1 MGPENRQLHLVTL
14 GLPSALLLCIALLL
28 VPRAALHKINASGV
42 VAMTSSAAAATDI
55 ITLDNFADKLPKW
68 QPDDDNHLHALVDMG
83 SNGIRFSISDLSPPR
98 TRLLPCVYRER
109 AGISLFDALTAVD
122 DSTSGEGPAGNPSA
136 MKLPAETIRQVART
150 LARFRRIALDYGVAP
165 GRMAVFATEAMRRA
179 ANAGALLEAIA
190 SAAPGLS
197 VHVLAPEVET
207 LFGSTGARS
216 GFAVVGNSDTGA
228 GGLMLDLGGGSV
240 QMTYVDPRLGPGYEV
255 AAARAGQSMPYG
267 AARLTRLVSSATPPI
282 HDVGSELQFDK
293 KLHHLDAERIRLAA
307 EAKAE
312 ADSRA
317 TAEAAPKLA
326 DDMTAA
332 LARLHE
338 QFPSLLELQKRQQA
352 NKTSEGGIDVY
363 LCGGGFRGYGSMLM
377 QNDAV
382 QPYPVPLMG
391 GYTVPGS
398 FFRDTHRMR
407 RVNHELAGGKIF
419 GMSKR
424 RRQQFAAI
432 TAVVDALI
440 VALQRSSHTI
450 RSVTF
455 CAGGNREGALMM
467 RLPAT
472 LREADPLSVHVE
484 TAATSSSYSRGRTGD
499 DVVAAIQST
508 AEALLSALPPLPSSS
523 SSSSPSPAQPSWAPL
538 RPLLP
543 LFATHIW
550 ERTGADSSANAAFV
564 LHDAVVRNPG
574 MPGLTHQAR
583 AILAVSLWARWG
595 GGVAPTDTP
604 LLDGLRQLLDRPS
617 GGGGSSSSSSSRSGT
632 DDDGDLMFWA
642 EYMGGVAAVLA
653 LVFPAGPP
661 NAAELASIRFEPM
674 LSTTKSGKT
683 AVHLDVAVA
692 ASRAVGL
699 DVAEAVTD
707 CFSSVG
713 KSHKETV
720 KLRVQAQEFSE

>member
-1 MGPENRQLHLVTL
+1 M
-14 GLPSALLLCIALLL
+14 A
-28 VPRAALHKINASGV
+28 
-42 VAMTSSAAAATDI
+42 DI
-55 ITLDNFADKLPKW
+55 ITLDNFVEKLPKW
-68 QPDDDNHLHALVDMG
+68 HANDTNHLHALVDMG

-109 AGISLFDALTAVD
+109 AGISLFDALTPVA
-122 DSTSGEGPAGNPSA
+122 AGQPQMA
-136 MKLPAETIRQVART
+136 LPAETIKQVART

-165 GRMAVFATEAMRRA
+165 ERMAVFATEAMRRA
-179 ANAGALLEAIA
+179 ANAGVLLDAIA
-190 SAAPGLS
+190 VAAPGLS

-216 GFAVVGNSDTGA
+216 GFAMVGNSDTGT

-267 AARLTRLVSSATPPI
+267 AARLTRLVAAASSSSSSSSSSSTAVQQQKPWK
-282 HDVGSELQFDK
+282 DERS
-293 KLHHLDAERIRLAA
+293 DAERIRLVA

-312 ADSRA
+312 ADARA
-317 TAEAAPKLA
+317 TAEAAPQLA

-332 LARLHE
+332 LARLHV
-338 QFPSLLELQKRQQA
+338 QFPSLRQLQQRRQSITD
-352 NKTSEGGIDVY
+352 KTRAEPSEGGVDVY

-377 QNDAV
+377 HNDAV

-391 GYTVPGS
+391 GYTVPGT

-407 RVNHELAGGKIF
+407 RANHELAGSKIF

-432 TAVVDALI
+432 TAVVDALV
-440 VALQRSSHTI
+440 VALQRSGHTI

-467 RLPAT
+467 RLPPDV
-472 LREADPLSVHVE
+472 READPLAVLVH
-484 TAATSSSYSRGRTGD
+484 TAAATPPMQGRARAEK
-499 DVVAAIQST
+499 DVVAAI
-508 AEALLSALPPLPSSS
+508 EASAGSILSALPPSASS
-523 SSSSPSPAQPSWAPL
+523 SWAPL
-538 RPLLP
+538 QPLLP
-543 LFATHIW
+543 LLATHTW
-550 ERTGADSSANAAFV
+550 ERMGADVSSNAAFV

-583 AILAVSLWARWG
+583 AVLAVALWARWG

-604 LLDGLRQLLDRPS
+604 LLDGLRKLLDRT
-617 GGGGSSSSSSSRSGT
+617 GGATGVF
-632 DDDGDLMFWA
+632 DLMFWA
-642 EYMGGVAAVLA
+642 EYIGGIAAVLA

-661 NAAELASIRFEPM
+661 SADEVSASIRFQSAIAP
-674 LSTTKSGKT
+674 TRSGKKM
-683 AVHLDVAVA
+683 AVHLNIAVA

-699 DVAEAVTD
+699 SLADEVAE
-707 CFSSVG
+707 CLSSVG
-713 KSHKETV
+713 KQHKETI
-720 KLRVQAQEFSE
+720 KLKVSADTFSD

>member
-1 MGPENRQLHLVTL
+1 MA
-14 GLPSALLLCIALLL
+14 PSTNTGA
-28 VPRAALHKINASGV
+28 
-42 VAMTSSAAAATDI
+42 DI
-55 ITLDNFADKLPKW
+55 ITLDNYADKLPKW
-68 QPDDDNHLHALVDMG
+68 HPDDDNHLHALVDMG

-122 DSTSGEGPAGNPSA
+122 NSTSSGGRAGDPPALT
-136 MKLPAETIRQVART
+136 LPAETIKQVART

-165 GRMAVFATEAMRRA
+165 DRMAVFATEAMRRA
-179 ANAGALLEAIA
+179 ANAGTLLDAIA
-190 SAAPGLS
+190 VAAPDLS

-216 GFAVVGNSDTGA
+216 GFAVVGNSDTSA

-240 QMTYVDPRLGPGYEV
+240 QMTYVDPQIGPGYEV

-267 AARLTRLVSSATPPI
+267 AARLTRLVASSASHI
-282 HDVGSELQFDK
+282 GDAGSELQLDK
-293 KLHHLDAERIRLAA
+293 KPKHLDAERVRLVA

-338 QFPSLLELQKRQQA
+338 MFPSLLQLQQRQQG
-352 NKTSEGGIDVY
+352 NKSIDNGIDIY

-377 QNDAV
+377 HNDAV

-391 GYTVPGS
+391 GYTVPGY
-398 FFRDTHRMR
+398 FFRDTHGMR
-407 RVNHELAGGKIF
+407 RANHELAGGKIF

-440 VALQRSSHTI
+440 VALQRSNHTI

-467 RLPAT
+467 RLPPS
-472 LREADPLSVHVE
+472 LREADPLKVLVE
-484 TAATSSSYSRGRTGD
+484 TAAASSSYTRGRAD
-499 DVVAAIQST
+499 KDVVAAIEAS
-508 AEALLSALPPLPSSS
+508 AEALLSALPPLPSSQ
-523 SSSSPSPAQPSWAPL
+523 PAWAPL
-538 RPLLP
+538 RPLLA
-543 LFATHIW
+543 LLATHIW

-583 AILAVSLWARWG
+583 AVLAVSLWTRWG
-595 GGVAPTDTP
+595 GGVAPTDKS
-604 LLDGLRQLLDRPS
+604 LLDGLRQLLDRRVGGNS
-617 GGGGSSSSSSSRSGT
+617 GGSEG
-632 DDDGDLMFWA
+632 DDDLMFWA
-642 EYMGGVAAVLA
+642 EYIGGVSAVLA

-661 NAAELASIRFEPM
+661 NAVELASIRFEPT
-674 LSTTKSGKT
+674 LSTTKSGKKT
-683 AVHLDVAVA
+683 AVHLNVFVA

-699 DVAEAVTD
+699 DLAEELPE
-707 CFSSVG
+707 CFGSVG
-713 KSHKETV
+713 KLHKESV
-720 KLRVQAQEFSE
+720 RLKVHAEKFSE

>member
-1 MGPENRQLHLVTL
+1 MASP
-14 GLPSALLLCIALLL
+14 
-28 VPRAALHKINASGV
+28 AAV
-42 VAMTSSAAAATDI
+42 DI
-55 ITLDNFADKLPKW
+55 ITLDNFVDKLPKW
-68 QPDDDNHLHALVDMG
+68 HPNDTNHLHALVDMG

-109 AGISLFDALTAVD
+109 AGISLFDALTPVSDGVSA
-122 DSTSGEGPAGNPSA
+122 TSSQVQMA
-136 MKLPAETIRQVART
+136 LPTETIKQVART
-150 LARFRRIALDYGVAP
+150 LARFRRIALDYGVTP
-165 GRMAVFATEAMRRA
+165 ECMAVFATEAMRRA
-179 ANAGALLEAIA
+179 ANAGDLLDAIA
-190 SAAPGLS
+190 VAAPGLS

-216 GFAVVGNSDTGA
+216 GFAVVGNSDTGT

-240 QMTYVDPRLGPGYEV
+240 QMTYVDPRLGSGYEV

-267 AARLTRLVSSATPPI
+267 AARLTRLVASSTSGSSAHTAGN
-282 HDVGSELQFDK
+282 DLAEERR
-293 KLHHLDAERIRLAA
+293 DAERIRLMA

-312 ADSRA
+312 ADARA
-317 TAEAAPKLA
+317 TAEAAPQLA

-338 QFPSLLELQKRQQA
+338 QFPSLRQLQQRRQSITD
-352 NKTSEGGIDVY
+352 KTKAEPSEGGVDVY

-377 QNDAV
+377 HNDAV

-432 TAVVDALI
+432 TAVVDALV
-440 VALQRSSHTI
+440 VALQRSGHII

-467 RLPAT
+467 RLPAE
-472 LREADPLSVHVE
+472 LREADPLAVLVD
-484 TAATSSSYSRGRTGD
+484 TAATSAATYSRGRSGQE
-499 DVVAAIQST
+499 VMAAIQAT
-508 AEALLSALPPLPSSS
+508 AASLLSALPPAASS
-523 SSSSPSPAQPSWAPL
+523 SWAPL
-538 RPLLP
+538 QPLLP
-543 LFATHIW
+543 LLATHIW
-550 ERTGADSSANAAFV
+550 ERMGADTSASAAFV

-583 AILAVSLWARWG
+583 AVLAVSLWARWG

-604 LLDGLRQLLDRPS
+604 LLDGLRQLLDRV
-617 GGGGSSSSSSSRSGT
+617 GSATG
-632 DDDGDLMFWA
+632 DFDLMFWA
-642 EYMGGVAAVLA
+642 EYIGGVAAVLA

-661 NAAELASIRFEPM
+661 SVEEVSASVRFHPTLA
-674 LSTTKSGKT
+674 TTKSGKKT
-683 AVHLDVAVA
+683 TVQLNVAVA

-699 DVAEAVTD
+699 TLNDEVVE

-713 KSHKETV
+713 KQHKESI
-720 KLRVQAQEFSE
+720 KLKVFAEEFSDE

>member
-1 MGPENRQLHLVTL
+1 MGPDLGSRRTAAQGLVL
-14 GLPSALLLCIALLL
+14 ALLCLGIAFL
-28 VPRAALHKINASGV
+28 VASRSQIPTT
-42 VAMTSSAAAATDI
+42 ADMADI
-55 ITLDNFADKLPKW
+55 ITLDNFVEKLPKW
-68 QPDDDNHLHALVDMG
+68 HANDTNHLHALVDMG

-109 AGISLFDALTAVD
+109 AGISLFDALTPVA
-122 DSTSGEGPAGNPSA
+122 AGQPQMA
-136 MKLPAETIRQVART
+136 LPAETIKQVART

-165 GRMAVFATEAMRRA
+165 ERMAVFATEAMRRA
-179 ANAGALLEAIA
+179 ANAGVLLDAIA
-190 SAAPGLS
+190 VAAPGLS

-216 GFAVVGNSDTGA
+216 GFAMVGNSDTGT

-267 AARLTRLVSSATPPI
+267 AARLTRLVAAASSSSSSSSSSSTAVQQQKPWK
-282 HDVGSELQFDK
+282 DERS
-293 KLHHLDAERIRLAA
+293 DAERIRLVA

-312 ADSRA
+312 ADARA
-317 TAEAAPKLA
+317 TAEAAPQLA

-332 LARLHE
+332 LARLHV
-338 QFPSLLELQKRQQA
+338 QFPSLRQLQQRRQSITD
-352 NKTSEGGIDVY
+352 KTRAEPSEGGVDVY

-377 QNDAV
+377 HNDAV

-391 GYTVPGS
+391 GYTVPGT

-407 RVNHELAGGKIF
+407 RANHELAGSKIF

-432 TAVVDALI
+432 TAVVDALV
-440 VALQRSSHTI
+440 VALQRSGHTI

-467 RLPAT
+467 RLPPDV
-472 LREADPLSVHVE
+472 READPLAVLVH
-484 TAATSSSYSRGRTGD
+484 TAAATPPMQGRARAEK
-499 DVVAAIQST
+499 DVVAAI
-508 AEALLSALPPLPSSS
+508 EASAGSILSALPPSASS
-523 SSSSPSPAQPSWAPL
+523 SWAPL
-538 RPLLP
+538 QPLLP
-543 LFATHIW
+543 LLATHTW
-550 ERTGADSSANAAFV
+550 ERMGADVSSNAAFV

-583 AILAVSLWARWG
+583 AVLAVALWARWG

-604 LLDGLRQLLDRPS
+604 LLDGLRKLLDRT
-617 GGGGSSSSSSSRSGT
+617 GGATGVF
-632 DDDGDLMFWA
+632 DLMFWA
-642 EYMGGVAAVLA
+642 EYIGGIAAVLA

-661 NAAELASIRFEPM
+661 SADEVSASIR
-674 LSTTKSGKT
+674 
-683 AVHLDVAVA
+683 
-692 ASRAVGL
+692 
-699 DVAEAVTD
+699 
-707 CFSSVG
+707 
-713 KSHKETV
+713 
-720 KLRVQAQEFSE
+720 

>member
-1 MGPENRQLHLVTL
+1 M
-14 GLPSALLLCIALLL
+14 A
-28 VPRAALHKINASGV
+28 
-42 VAMTSSAAAATDI
+42 DI
-55 ITLDNFADKLPKW
+55 ITLDNFVDKLPKW
-68 QPDDDNHLHALVDMG
+68 HANDTNHLHALVDMG

-109 AGISLFDALTAVD
+109 AGISLFDALTPVAAD
-122 DSTSGEGPAGNPSA
+122 PHITGQTQMA
-136 MKLPAETIRQVART
+136 LPAETIKQVAHT

-165 GRMAVFATEAMRRA
+165 ERMAVFATEAMRRA
-179 ANAGALLEAIA
+179 ANAGALLDAIA
-190 SAAPGLS
+190 VAAPGLS

-207 LFGSTGARS
+207 LFGSAGARS
-216 GFAVVGNSDTGA
+216 GFAMVGNSDTGT

-267 AARLTRLVSSATPPI
+267 AARLTRLVASSSAAQYSSSSTDQQPWT
-282 HDVGSELQFDK
+282 EERR
-293 KLHHLDAERIRLAA
+293 DAERIRLVA

-312 ADSRA
+312 ADARA
-317 TAEAAPKLA
+317 TAEAAPQLA

-338 QFPSLLELQKRQQA
+338 QFPSLRQLQQRRQSITD
-352 NKTSEGGIDVY
+352 KTKAEPSEGGVDVY

-377 QNDAV
+377 HNDAV

-391 GYTVPGS
+391 GYTVPGT

-407 RVNHELAGGKIF
+407 RTNHELAGGKIF

-432 TAVVDALI
+432 TAVVDALV
-440 VALQRSSHTI
+440 VALQRSGHTI

-467 RLPAT
+467 RLPPE
-472 LREADPLSVHVE
+472 LRETDPLTVLVA
-484 TAATSSSYSRGRTGD
+484 TAIPSAKVYGQANTSND
-499 DVVAAIQST
+499 IVAA
-508 AEALLSALPPLPSSS
+508 AEASANSLLSAMPQSALS
-523 SSSSPSPAQPSWAPL
+523 SWAPL
-538 RPLLP
+538 QPLLP
-543 LFATHIW
+543 LIVTHVW
-550 ERTGADSSANAAFV
+550 ERMGADASSNAAFV

-583 AILAVSLWARWG
+583 AVLAVAMWARWG

-604 LLDGLRQLLDRPS
+604 LLDGLRQLLDRA
-617 GGGGSSSSSSSRSGT
+617 GSATG
-632 DDDGDLMFWA
+632 DFDLMFWA
-642 EYMGGVAAVLA
+642 EYIGGVAAVMA

-661 NAAELASIRFEPM
+661 NPDEVSASIRFHSALAP
-674 LSTTKSGKT
+674 TKSGKKM
-683 AVHLDVAVA
+683 AVNLTVGVA

-699 DVAEAVTD
+699 NLADEVIE

-713 KSHKETV
+713 KQHKDSI
-720 KLRVQAQEFSE
+720 KLKVFAEQFAD

>member
-1 MGPENRQLHLVTL
+1 M
-14 GLPSALLLCIALLL
+14 A
-28 VPRAALHKINASGV
+28 
-42 VAMTSSAAAATDI
+42 DI
-55 ITLDNFADKLPKW
+55 ITLDNFVDKLPTW
-68 QPDDDNHLHALVDMG
+68 HVNDTNHLHALVDMG

-109 AGISLFDALTAVD
+109 AGISLFDALTPVAVD
-122 DSTSGEGPAGNPSA
+122 GITSGSGGSGGGSSA
-136 MKLPAETIRQVART
+136 TATGQTLLALPAATIEQVART
-150 LARFRRIALDYGVAP
+150 LARFQRIALDYGVAP
-165 GRMAVFATEAMRRA
+165 ERMAVFATEAMRRA
-179 ANAGALLEAIA
+179 ANAGALLDAIA
-190 SAAPGLS
+190 VAAPGLS

-216 GFAVVGNSDTGA
+216 GFAMVGNGDTGT

-267 AARLTRLVSSATPPI
+267 AARLTRLVAASSSSSSSSTITTTAADQQPWT
-282 HDVGSELQFDK
+282 DERRDT
-293 KLHHLDAERIRLAA
+293 ERIRLVA

-312 ADSRA
+312 ADARA
-317 TAEAAPKLA
+317 TAEAAPQLA

-338 QFPSLLELQKRQQA
+338 QFPSLRQLQQRRQSVTD
-352 NKTSEGGIDVY
+352 KTKTEPSEGGLDVY

-377 QNDAV
+377 HNDAV

-391 GYTVPGS
+391 GYTVPGT

-407 RVNHELAGGKIF
+407 RTNHELAGGKIF

-432 TAVVDALI
+432 TAVVDALV
-440 VALQRSSHTI
+440 VALQRSGHTI
-450 RSVTF
+450 RGVTF

-467 RLPAT
+467 RLPAA
-472 LREADPLSVHVE
+472 LREADPLAVLVD
-484 TAATSSSYSRGRTGD
+484 TAATLAVTAHGRVARTD
-499 DVVAAIQST
+499 RDIVAAV
-508 AEALLSALPPLPSSS
+508 EASAASLLSALPVIAMS
-523 SSSSPSPAQPSWAPL
+523 SWAPL
-538 RPLLP
+538 QPLLP
-543 LFATHIW
+543 LLATHVW
-550 ERTGADSSANAAFV
+550 ERMGADASSNAAFV

-583 AILAVSLWARWG
+583 AVLAVALWARWG

-604 LLDGLRQLLDRPS
+604 LLDGLRQLLDRA
-617 GGGGSSSSSSSRSGT
+617 GSATG
-632 DDDGDLMFWA
+632 DFDLMFWA
-642 EYMGGVAAVLA
+642 EYIGGVSAVLA

-661 NAAELASIRFEPM
+661 SPEEVSASVRFRSILAP
-674 LSTTKSGKT
+674 TKSGKKM
-683 AVHLDVAVA
+683 AVHLTVAVA

-699 DVAEAVTD
+699 SLADEVVE
-707 CFSSVG
+707 CFLSVG
-713 KSHKETV
+713 KQHKDSI
-720 KLRVQAQEFSE
+720 KLKVFAEEFAG